1 MLPERKL
8 SFGSGAL
15 ATAAAYRFW
24 EANANGRR
32 FEAIDDFR
40 GLGDEK
46 MVALEL
52 ELADKERAWQPA
64 LKS

>member
-32 FEAIDDFR
+32 FEAIEDFR
-40 GLGDEK
+40 GLGAEK
-46 MVALEL
+46 RVALEL
-52 ELADKERAWQPA
+52 VLADKERAWQPA